1 MEYRIGINQGDVLF
15 DADRIYG
22 DAVNVAA
29 RLEGICPP
37 GGICISGKV
46 FDEVRGRLEV
56 QYEDIGEQRL
66 KNIAAPVRV
75 YRIRVSGAV
84 PEPSK
89 SPRQVWLPR
98 SMWMMTAVAS
108 IVFGIG
114 LAWSSLSPNQLPEP
128 SRSTARAL
136 PANAGHDATP
146 SIAAVSGGTIES
158 SQQPS
163 LLQNVTDTPTQTVRT
178 LPSREWAAAPQTVR
192 HSHDGTWEFVLSGG
206 TYCPVKRRTFRLVAQ
221 GGTIISPAGRNL
233 GTVNL
238 DGSLRFSAPTPV
250 VPGVMVDFHGR
261 LVGDVGSGTYR
272 SVLGLCEGTYRV
284 QLVERL

>member
-1 MEYRIGINQGDVLF
+1 
-15 DADRIYG
+15 
-22 DAVNVAA
+22 
-29 RLEGICPP
+29 
-37 GGICISGKV
+37 V

-66 KNIAAPVRV
+66 KNIAAPVRA
-75 YRIRVSGAV
+75 YRIGVSGAV
-84 PEPSK
+84 PDPSK
-89 SPRQVWLPR
+89 SSRQAWLPR

-108 IVFGIG
+108 VVFGIS
-114 LAWSSLSPNQLPEP
+114 LAWSSLSPNQPTEP
-128 SRSTARAL
+128 SR
-136 PANAGHDATP
+136 
-146 SIAAVSGGTIES
+146 
-158 SQQPS
+158 
-163 LLQNVTDTPTQTVRT
+163 TQTVGT
-178 LPSREWAAAPQTVR
+178 LPSPEWAAAPQTVR
-192 HSHDGTWEFVLSGG
+192 HPHDGTWELVLSGG